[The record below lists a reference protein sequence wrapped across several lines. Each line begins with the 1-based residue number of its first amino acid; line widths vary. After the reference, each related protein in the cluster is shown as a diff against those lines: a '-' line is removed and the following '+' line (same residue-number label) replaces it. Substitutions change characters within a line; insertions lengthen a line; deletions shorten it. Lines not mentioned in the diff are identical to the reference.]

1 MIRRTYYTG
10 VAEIGYLANI
20 SERDVNRLV
29 EEEILPTELFD
40 KQEGRRFTLS
50 ACILANFYF
59 KEKDNLSKKMRLK
72 VMNTLIKNNPQ
83 LLNRENVETFLF
95 KVTTND
101 GWMVQ
106 LDNLCLDMGKYINPI
121 KERCKNYQEMNDAI
135 TFDEDV
141 MNGEPVFK
149 GTRILVRTIA
159 SLSKS
164 GMSNKQ
170 IRKNYPAINMDEM
183 ISYAK
188 LWAEINPLKGR
199 PKKFTDLNPDWKLIS
214 KSKVDLID
222 A

>member
-1 MIRRTYYTG
+1 
-10 VAEIGYLANI
+10 
-20 SERDVNRLV
+20 
-29 EEEILPTELFD
+29 
-40 KQEGRRFTLS
+40 
-50 ACILANFYF
+50 
-59 KEKDNLSKKMRLK
+59 LK

-95 KVTTND
+95 KATTND

-141 MNGEPVFK
+141 MNGEPIFK
-149 GTRILVRTIA
+149 GTRIPVRTIA

-164 GMSNKQ
+164 GMSNKK

-188 LWAEINPLKGR
+188 LWVEINPLKGR
-199 PKKFTDLNPDWKLIS
+199 PKKFIDLNPDWKLIS